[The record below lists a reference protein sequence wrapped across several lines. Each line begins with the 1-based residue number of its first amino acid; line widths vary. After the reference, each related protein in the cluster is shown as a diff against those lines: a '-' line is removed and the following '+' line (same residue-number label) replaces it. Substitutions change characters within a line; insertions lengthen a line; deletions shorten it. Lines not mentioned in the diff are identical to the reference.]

1 MKNYI
6 KPEFKVNVF
15 SVEDVITVDASM
27 PFYKTDTAGAT
38 TKDYVKSVDYTTIF
52 K

>member
-6 KPEFKVNVF
+6 KPEFKVNAF
-15 SVEDVITVDASM
+15 SVEDVVTTSVPFSKGDKEGTV
-27 PFYKTDTAGAT
+27 
-38 TKDYVKSVDYTTIF
+38 TKDYVKSVDYTKIF

>member
-15 SVEDVITVDASM
+15 SVEDVITASL
-27 PFYKTDTAGAT
+27 PFSKTDTEGTAK
-38 TKDYVKSVDYTTIF
+38 KDYVKSVDYTTIF